1 MKALC
6 LPFFVKKKEEMRVDR
21 VSVKQRRGS
30 WQWSRYEGSGYTNV
44 YFQSKRIIYKAT
56 ILLADDSEWVRGSQ

>member
-1 MKALC
+1 
-6 LPFFVKKKEEMRVDR
+6 MRVDR
-21 VSVKQRRGS
+21 ASVKQRRGS

-56 ILLADDSEWVRGSQ
+56 ILLADDREWVRGSQ